1 MNPYLHPCK
10 EARIRELLAR
20 GEDIETV
27 AERFGM
33 TPNGLRMTLLYHE
46 RHGTK
51 PAPRKRRKLVGE
63 RIKERAERRRKTTP
77 ARDKPRAGNSG
88 DDQGR

>member
-1 MNPYLHPCK
+1 MAHPCK
-10 EARIRELLAR
+10 IARMRELLAN
-20 GEDIETV
+20 GEDVETV

-33 TPNGLRMTLLYHE
+33 APNVLRMTLLYYD

-51 PAPRKRRKLVGE
+51 PAPRKRKKLVGE

-77 ARDKPRAGNSG
+77 ARGKPRAGNSG
-88 DDQGR
+88 DDDGR